1 MNLPIEIT
9 KQAQKEI
16 NHIMENKNIPS
27 EYGLRI
33 GVKGG
38 GCSVSF
44 VLGFDKE
51 KANDKTFQVG
61 DIPVFIQKGELMF
74 LVGKQVD
81 FYEGS
86 DARGFVFVD
95 PSTIQPK

>member
-9 KQAQKEI
+9 DKAQKEI
-16 NHIMENKNIPS
+16 NHIMTHKNIP
-27 EYGLRI
+27 EGYGLRI

-44 VLGFDKE
+44 ILGFDKE
-51 KANDKTFQVG
+51 KTNDQAYFAG
-61 DIPVFIQKGELMF
+61 SIPVFVQKGELMF
-74 LVGKQVD
+74 LIGKQVD
-81 FYEGS
+81 FYEGA

-95 PSTIQPK
+95 PTVNQQA